1 MEIVNKDTLA
11 FLKVLIKRHI
21 IYRKKMHMDW
31 SLHTT
36 ILIRNKSDFLYE
48 TMTGREN
55 HQKKHKPSEVQLVH
69 TGLQKNDYKAN
80 DILQE
85 QK

>member
-1 MEIVNKDTLA
+1 MEEKQDFLLYLNRHVNIQILCNFTMEIVNKDTLA

-36 ILIRNKSDFLYE
+36 ILIRNKRDFL
-48 TMTGREN
+48 
-55 HQKKHKPSEVQLVH
+55 
-69 TGLQKNDYKAN
+69 
-80 DILQE
+80 
-85 QK
+85 